1 MTEPMPIRKTNP
13 KDIIVQSVFLVVV
26 VVLIASAVESART
39 NLNTMGIS
47 SGFGFLDR
55 STGWSYS
62 FSLVER
68 SIDDPYRWTLFIGF
82 LNTLFLGIVSIFLA
96 TLLGFAVGAARD
108 ARNFAVEG
116 AATIFVQIFRNIP
129 LILQLVFW
137 YAILIHMPGPRQAMS
152 LLDLTFLSNRGLYVP
167 AVNLP
172 PALSLAGLAF
182 AVVSA
187 VVVAKTIQSGFAKR
201 AAVWLLLNAF
211 LFVLLFQFA
220 GAEDG
225 TVLSIPVLKGLRFVG
240 GTPIPVELVAMIIA
254 IVLYGAAYIAEV
266 VKGGLRAVPKGLI
279 EAGRSLGLS
288 ETAIWFKIKMPMALR
303 SIIPP
308 LGNQWIF
315 LMKATTIGVA
325 IGFSDLFMIVSTSI
339 TQSGQ
344 TLELIGILMAAFL
357 LINFTLAQLVNLLNS
372 RLQLV
377 TN

>member
-13 KDIIVQSVFLVVV
+13 KDIIVQSIFLVVV
-26 VVLIASAVESART
+26 VILIVSAVESART
-39 NLNTMGIS
+39 NLNAMGIS
-47 SGFGFLDR
+47 SGFGFLER

-82 LNTLFLGIVSIFLA
+82 LNTLFLGLVSIVIA

-116 AATIFVQIFRNIP
+116 AATIFVQVFRNIP

-167 AVNLP
+167 SLNLP
-172 PALSLAGLAF
+172 PALSIAGLAF
-182 AVVSA
+182 AVISA
-187 VVVAKTIQSGFAKR
+187 VIITKVVQSGFLKR
-201 AAVWLLLNAF
+201 SLIWLLANA
-211 LFVLLFQFA
+211 VLVILLLQFA

-225 TVLSIPVLKGLRFVG
+225 SALSIPTLKGLRFVG
-240 GTPIPVELVAMIIA
+240 GTAIPVELVAMIIA

>member
-1 MTEPMPIRKTNP
+1 MTEPMPIRKTNT
-13 KDIIVQSVFLVVV
+13 KDIVVQSIFLVVV

-39 NLNTMGIS
+39 NLNAMGIS

-82 LNTLFLGIVSIFLA
+82 LNTLFLGLVSIFLA

-116 AATIFVQIFRNIP
+116 AATVFVQVFRNIP

-172 PALSLAGLAF
+172 PLLSFAALAF
-182 AVVSA
+182 AVISA
-187 VVVAKTIQSGFAKR
+187 LAVAKCVQSGLAR
-201 AAVWLLLNAF
+201 RLGIWLLANCAMAA
-211 LFVLLFQFA
+211 LLLQF
-220 GAEDG
+220 GGEEDG
-225 TVLSIPVLKGLRFVG
+225 AVLSVPVLKGLRFVG
-240 GTPIPVELVAMIIA
+240 GTAVPVELVAMIIA

-357 LINFTLAQLVNLLNS
+357 LINFSLAQLVNLLNS